1 MNKPIIGLT
10 LNFRDAIR
18 TQRSVE
24 SLLSNGAEHVVV
36 WDNSD
41 DEGASASNLVEQ
53 LAEREK
59 VTLLVSPVNLG
70 FAAAVNRGI
79 DWIKAQFGDVWVA
92 LINNDAFFLPGAL
105 EKLADA
111 LCREPDAMVAFPD
124 IDHGGKVIGAV
135 YYQRWLG
142 LLTQKPIPGS
152 ALYVSG
158 CALLIAPE
166 RNCSTLFDES
176 FFMYGEDMALGWQQA
191 NNNHWCVHVPG
202 VWVLHEGSASS
213 GMGSEF
219 YETRMVAA
227 HFLLAHVLAKGV
239 VQYMLMVL
247 GRFLALSGRAVLR
260 AWRYRNDLPLRALCL
275 GWRLSQGDDPLLLKA
290 RLNLEPIKFCVLLSP
305 NTNGLP
311 FQKNKVAMIETKVK

>member
-18 TQRSVE
+18 TQRCVE
-24 SLLSNGAEHVVV
+24 SLLSNGAKHVVV

-41 DEGASASNLVEQ
+41 DEGASASNL
-53 LAEREK
+53 AERLADGEK
-59 VTLLVSPVNLG
+59 VTLLVSPANLG

-79 DWIKAQFGDVWVA
+79 AWIGDQFGDVWVA
-92 LINNDAFFLPGAL
+92 LINNDARFLPGAL
-105 EKLADA
+105 ENLADA
-111 LCREPDAMVAFPD
+111 LCRESEAMVAFPD

-191 NNNHWCVHVPG
+191 NNDHWCVHVPG

-227 HFLLAHVLAKGV
+227 HFLLARKLATGRLDYGVLIFA
-239 VQYMLMVL
+239 
-247 GRFLALSGRAVLR
+247 RFLTLTTRACLR
-260 AWRYRNDLPLRALCL
+260 AWRYRRGLPLRALL
-275 GWRLSQGDDPLLLKA
+275 NGWYIAKGDDSLLERA
-290 RLNLEPIKFCVLLSP
+290 RSVMASRQIQVLSP
-305 NTNGLP
+305 SEFKSFFALSCAASDKD
-311 FQKNKVAMIETKVK
+311 Q